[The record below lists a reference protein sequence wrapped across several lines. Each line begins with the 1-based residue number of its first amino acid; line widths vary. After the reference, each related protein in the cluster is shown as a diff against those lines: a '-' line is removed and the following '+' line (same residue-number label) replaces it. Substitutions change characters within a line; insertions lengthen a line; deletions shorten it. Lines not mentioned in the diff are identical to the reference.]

1 MGDGLA
7 DNRPDYLATEKECC
21 AQPLSGLGLPEKT
34 TRIVNYLHDH
44 RARTIEDA
52 ILWHDFEAKN
62 AQELC
67 MW

>member
-1 MGDGLA
+1 
-7 DNRPDYLATEKECC
+7 
-21 AQPLSGLGLPEKT
+21 LPEKT